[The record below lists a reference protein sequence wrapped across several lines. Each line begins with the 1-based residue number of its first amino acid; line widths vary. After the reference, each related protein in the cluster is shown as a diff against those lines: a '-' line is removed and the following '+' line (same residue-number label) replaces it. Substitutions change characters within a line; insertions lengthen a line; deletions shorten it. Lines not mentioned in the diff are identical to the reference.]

1 MADPP
6 RDDKQ
11 TRPPG
16 RRRPSIPAGA
26 AAEAP
31 PRRYV
36 PPSPGVASA
45 PRDLTPAQPIPRGR
59 LSLDE
64 GDASRERALGQ
75 RERGR
80 VTINFSGPPLE
91 LPGAPS
97 FAVPGQPLPRVTS
110 SPTPAPA
117 TPLPADDDADAE
129 EHDAWVTERKRR
141 STLPPI
147 AGLTGTGGA
156 LRPPATTAP
165 ALQHKWVS
173 AHQAPIHPSHA
184 TPVPIGLPELGGDAL
199 TLVDRSRPSEPALD
213 LMAEVRARYA
223 LDDLTGAL
231 QMAELVLGADVNNA
245 EAKQFASTCRQRLE
259 SLYTSQVGPLSA
271 IPRVDVPDTDIR
283 WLGLDHRAGFLLSRV
298 DGFTSLE
305 ELLDLSGMPR
315 LEALKTV
322 LSLVDAGAIM
332 IPR

>member
-6 RDDKQ
+6 RDDKE

-16 RRRPSIPAGA
+16 RRRASIPAP
-26 AAEAP
+26 AP
-31 PRRYV
+31 EPRRYV
-36 PPSPGVASA
+36 PPSPGASLS
-45 PRDLTPAQPIPRGR
+45 RDLTPPQPIPRGR
-59 LSLDE
+59 LALDE
-64 GDASRERALGQ
+64 ADPSRERALGQ

-80 VTINFSGPPLE
+80 VTINFSGPPLQ
-91 LPGAPS
+91 LPDAPS
-97 FAVPGQPLPRVTS
+97 LVIPSQPLPRVTGA
-110 SPTPAPA
+110 PAPA
-117 TPLPADDDADAE
+117 PAPPRPADDDAG
-129 EHDAWVTERKRR
+129 EHDAWVAERKRR

-147 AGLTGTGGA
+147 AGLTPAGGVT
-156 LRPPATTAP
+156 RPVTAPP

-173 AHQAPIHPSHA
+173 AHQAPILPQHA
-184 TPVPIGLPELGGDAL
+184 PLPIDLPELDGGAL

-259 SLYTSQVGPLSA
+259 ALYTSQVGPLSA

-298 DGFTSLE
+298 DGLTSLE

>member
-6 RDDKQ
+6 RDDKA

-16 RRRPSIPAGA
+16 RRREASTPPP
-26 AAEAP
+26 AEA

-36 PPSPGVASA
+36 PPTPGAAA

-59 LSLDE
+59 LALDADPLR
-64 GDASRERALGQ
+64 GAPLGQ

-91 LPGAPS
+91 LPGAP
-97 FAVPGQPLPRVTS
+97 AMPPAAPLPRPTRS
-110 SPTPAPA
+110 SVPVAMPGG
-117 TPLPADDDADAE
+117 DAE

-147 AGLTGTGGA
+147 AGLPLSATGT
-156 LRPPATTAP
+156 LRPSAAP
-165 ALQHKWVS
+165 VSPLQHRWVS
-173 AHQAPIHPSHA
+173 SHQAPLRPA
-184 TPVPIGLPELGGDAL
+184 ALPIELPELDGGAL

-231 QMAELVLGADVNNA
+231 QMAELVLGADAQNA
-245 EAKQFASTCRQRLE
+245 EAKQFASTCRMRLE
-259 SLYTSQVGPLSA
+259 ALYTSQVGPLSA
-271 IPRVDVPDTDIR
+271 VPRVDVPDTDIR

>member
-6 RDDKQ
+6 RDDKD

-16 RRRPSIPAGA
+16 GRRASVPAPA
-26 AAEAP
+26 VEP
-31 PRRYV
+31 PLRRYV
-36 PPSPGVASA
+36 PPSPGATG
-45 PRDLTPAQPIPRGR
+45 PRDLTPAQPVPRGR
-59 LSLDE
+59 LALD
-64 GDASRERALGQ
+64 GADPSRERALGQ

-80 VTINFSGPPLE
+80 VTINFSGPPLQ
-91 LPGAPS
+91 LPDAPS
-97 FAVPGQPLPRVTS
+97 IAIPSQPLPRITGSPPAATAS
-110 SPTPAPA
+110 SPPPE
-117 TPLPADDDADAE
+117 DDAE
-129 EHDAWVTERKRR
+129 EQHDAWVTERKRR

-147 AGLTGTGGA
+147 AGLTPGA
-156 LRPPATTAP
+156 LRPVTPVAP

-173 AHQAPIHPSHA
+173 AHQAPIHPDHVA
-184 TPVPIGLPELGGDAL
+184 PLPIGLPELDGGAL

-231 QMAELVLGADVNNA
+231 QMAELVLGADVTNA

-259 SLYTSQVGPLSA
+259 ALYASQVGPLSA